1 MRDLP
6 QLHFDLLMLDIEM
19 PGMNG
24 KTIIKRVGK
33 EHCIVVTGSKPRYE
47 EVIKCHPIDILIKPA
62 TELHLQRALEKAR
75 IILAQ
80 PLRSKEYY
88 AFQTAGSSD
97 KINIKVKDIMYIVT
111 DDDPRNKM
119 VLMRDGNQHIF
130 MNYTMIELLGAAP
143 HLLQPNYSELVS
155 MDIIAAKGYDHIH
168 LKILNKDGKQK
179 MVIIGRS
186 FMEKFNSQFNG
197 I

>member
-1 MRDLP
+1 MEASSNNFSIVLLDDDDAAMFHLKQLVSNTKKADIIATFNDPIIFMRDLP

-97 KINIKVKDIMYIVT
+97 KINIKQ
-111 DDDPRNKM
+111 RNPAM
-119 VLMRDGNQHIF
+119 
-130 MNYTMIELLGAAP
+130 P
-143 HLLQPNYSELVS
+143 
-155 MDIIAAKGYDHIH
+155 
-168 LKILNKDGKQK
+168 
-179 MVIIGRS
+179 
-186 FMEKFNSQFNG
+186 
-197 I
+197 